1 MKLRLLLL
9 FFLFTALTA
18 GCTWVKLTPQGQE
31 ARVLQPDQVG
41 SCKALGTTTVQV
53 AATVLGIPRPRRDVE
68 HDLDAMARNAVQSA
82 GGDTIVANG
91 QEENGVQTFS
101 MYRCINP

>member
-9 FFLFTALTA
+9 SALIASLTA
-18 GCTWVKLTPQGQE
+18 GCTWVKLSPQGEE
-31 ARVLQPDQVG
+31 ARVLRPDQVS
-41 SCKALGTTTVQV
+41 SCKPLGTTTVQV

-68 HDLDAMARNAVQSA
+68 HDLQALARNTVQKN
-82 GGDTIVANG
+82 GGDTIVPEGQPVNG
-91 QEENGVQTFS
+91 SQTFA